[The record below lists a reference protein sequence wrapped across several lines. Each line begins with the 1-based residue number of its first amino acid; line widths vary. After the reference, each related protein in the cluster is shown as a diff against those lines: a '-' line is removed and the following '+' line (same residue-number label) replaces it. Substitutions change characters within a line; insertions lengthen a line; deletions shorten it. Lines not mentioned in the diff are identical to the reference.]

1 MVIRSTGFSPFQS
14 LSSARQTTGTARSA
28 ASSRTASS
36 AATTNPRFNTA
47 SSVSGGFGNN
57 SFQSIFQ
64 MLLSL
69 FSQLFANFGNGGLN
83 GNLNPDFI
91 DGSSG
96 PFNPNVNGGF
106 GRNAA
111 INRSQL
117 EAQGLFD
124 PNRTSVQYTSS
135 SNPQFSDLFG
145 YSEEAIADRDVNR
158 DGVLS
163 VNEFAA
169 RFSNRN
175 DANTMFGVLD
185 SNQDNVLDAVEI
197 AALGVLTDTNGDG
210 VITPTERNDANT
222 FIFRAPSEAATTI
235 DTIIDTLN
243 LDGRYNQFVNQ
254 SGPAFFNNTGF
265 NNFNNWNDLTGFGF
279 NPRVGRRFNQG
290 NFNPFL
296 NPNLFNS
303 RTFGRNFFGNN
314 LFGNGF
320 FNNGFFN
327 NSFLNNPFFGNTR
340 ELV

>member
-1 MVIRSTGFSPFQS
+1 MVIRSTGFSPLQS
-14 LSSARQTTGTARSA
+14 FSSARQTAGPARSS
-28 ASSRTASS
+28 ASSRTATS
-36 AATTNPRFNTA
+36 AAINPRVNTA
-47 SSVSGGFGNN
+47 SSLAGGLGNN
-57 SFQSIFQ
+57 SFQGIFQ

-69 FSQLFANFGNGGLN
+69 FSQLFATLGNGGLN

-91 DGSSG
+91 DGSNG
-96 PFNPNVNGGF
+96 PFNPNANGGF

-145 YSEEAIADRDVNR
+145 YSEEAIADRDSNR

-185 SNQDNVLDAVEI
+185 SNQDNVLDTVEI

-222 FIFRAPSEAATTI
+222 FIFRAPAEAATTI

-243 LDGRYNQFVNQ
+243 LNGRYSQFVNQ
-254 SGPAFFNNTGF
+254 GAPAFFNNNGF
-265 NNFNNWNDLTGFGF
+265 NNFNNWNDLNGFGF

-296 NPNLFNS
+296 NPNLFDS
-303 RTFGRNFFGNN
+303 RSFGRNFFGNSV
-314 LFGNGF
+314 FGNGF
-320 FNNGFFN
+320 FNNGF
-327 NSFLNNPFFGNTR
+327 LNNPFFGNPR

>member
-1 MVIRSTGFSPFQS
+1 MVIRNTGFSPFQS
-14 LSSARQTTGTARSA
+14 LSSARQTAGPARSA

-36 AATTNPRFNTA
+36 AAINPRANSA
-47 SSVSGGFGNN
+47 SSLAGGVGNS
-57 SFQSIFQ
+57 SFQGIFQ

-69 FSQLFANFGNGGLN
+69 FSQLFATLGNGGLN
-83 GNLNPDFI
+83 NNLNPEFI
-91 DGSSG
+91 DGSTG
-96 PFNPNVNGGF
+96 PFNPGTNGGF

-135 SNPQFSDLFG
+135 TNPQFSDLFG
-145 YSEEAIADRDVNR
+145 YSEEAIADRDANQ

-175 DANTMFGVLD
+175 EANTMFGVLD
-185 SNQDNVLDAVEI
+185 SNQDNVLDTVEI
-197 AALGVLTDTNGDG
+197 AALGILTDSNGDG
-210 VITPTERNDANT
+210 VITPTERNNANT
-222 FIFRAPSEAATTI
+222 FIFRAPAEAASTV
-235 DTIIDTLN
+235 DSIIGALN
-243 LDGRYNQFVNQ
+243 LENRYNQFVNIQ
-254 SGPAFFNNTGF
+254 ASSAFLNNGFNNL
-265 NNFNNWNDLTGFGF
+265 NNFNNWNDLTGIGF
-279 NPRVGRRFNQG
+279 NPRSSRRFNQG

-296 NPNLFNS
+296 NANLFNS
-303 RTFGRNFFGNN
+303 RSFGRNP
-314 LFGNGF
+314 FGNGV

-327 NSFLNNPFFGNTR
+327 NPFFGNQR